1 MAPPALALLAAGL
14 AGASGSENIWG
25 FVQRSGERGGEHDWP
40 LEEGAPDY
48 AEDLRRRVLSN
59 KQSVLP
65 LPWQIIEERDVGYV
79 GDLPLLPKAA
89 TEPVEA
95 DLLID
100 HPPLSIVSFKL
111 KDTGQPATPPAS
123 VRMGAKGGKEI
134 LHLNGVIDPPAELTV
149 LQWQKIR
156 WTGLKEWLE
165 TEVARRPDRIAV
177 VHSYGDVLYGG
188 CALNATLHKY
198 RQIIAASGGTQT
210 IVMAAE
216 VTPWPWALGWR
227 FGKTNWTALRRTA
240 VLEDSSLADGWATA
254 FANCTDPAAGPCSS
268 PPRYEFANAGLIMGP
283 VGDIYDMFKTL
294 GSFGGLDN
302 QLANEY
308 FLNHPEKVT
317 LDYAGVL
324 FFSLH
329 NMVKHGVSP
338 LEVIQENS
346 TKVLYSNTMNTKVC
360 FVHGNG
366 NGFSALKDL
375 AVQQDA
381 SDISSIDD
389 SGRSFFSKWFN

>member
-1 MAPPALALLAAGL
+1 MAPSTLCLLASGL
-14 AGASGSENIWG
+14 AGASGAENIWG
-25 FVQRSGERGGEHDWP
+25 SLQRSEARGSAGDWP

-48 AEDLRRRVLSN
+48 MEDLRQRVLGN

-65 LPWQIIEERDVGYV
+65 LPWQIIQERDVGYV
-79 GDLPLLPKAA
+79 GDLPLHPKAA

-95 DLLID
+95 DLLTAN
-100 HPPLSIVSFKL
+100 PALSIVSFKM
-111 KDTGQPATPPAS
+111 KDTSQPATPSAS

-134 LHLNGVIDPPAELTV
+134 LHLNGVTNPPAELTV

-156 WTGLKEWLE
+156 WMGLKDWLE
-165 TEVARRPDRIAV
+165 AEIAVRPDRIAV

-188 CALNATLHKY
+188 CALSATLHKY
-198 RQIIAASGGTQT
+198 RQTIAASGGTQT

-227 FGKTNWTALRRTA
+227 FGKSSWAALRRTA
-240 VLEDSSLADGWATA
+240 VLEDSSLADGWADA

-283 VGDIYDMFKTL
+283 VEDIYEMLSSL

-324 FFSLH
+324 FLSLH
-329 NMVKHGVSP
+329 NMVKNGVSP
-338 LEVIQENS
+338 VEVVQENG
-346 TKVLYSNTMNTKVC
+346 TKVLYSSAMNTKVC

-375 AVQQDA
+375 AVQQDT
-381 SDISSIDD
+381 SNSSN
-389 SGRSFFSKWFN
+389 SGRSLFSRWFS

>member
-79 GDLPLLPKAA
+79 GDLPLHPKAA

-95 DLLID
+95 DLLAAD
-100 HPPLSIVSFKL
+100 PPLSIVSFKL
-111 KDTGQPATPPAS
+111 KDTNQPATPPAS

-156 WTGLKEWLE
+156 WMGLKAWLE
-165 TEVARRPDRIAV
+165 AEIARRPDRLAV

-198 RQIIAASGGTQT
+198 RQITAASGGTQT

-227 FGKTNWTALRRTA
+227 FSRTGWTALRRTA
-240 VLEDSSLADGWATA
+240 VLEDSSLADGWEST
-254 FANCTDPAAGPCSS
+254 FANCTDPAAGPCS
-268 PPRYEFANAGLIMGP
+268 PRNEFANAGLIMGP
-283 VGDIYDMFKTL
+283 VEDIYEMFSSL

-324 FFSLH
+324 FLSLH
-329 NMVKHGVSP
+329 NMVKNGVSP
-338 LEVIQENS
+338 VEVVQGNN
-346 TKVLYSNTMNTKVC
+346 TKVLHSKTMNTKVC

-366 NGFSALKDL
+366 NGFSALQDL
-375 AVQQDA
+375 AVQQGA
-381 SDISSIDD
+381 SNSAGD
-389 SGRSFFSKWFN
+389 SGRNLFSRWFS